1 MVHLDIIEKLLRV
14 LKPISEEE
22 EADAAVAL
30 LLRPF
35 NRDLQ
40 VLFVKRVENPTDP
53 WSGQIALPG
62 GKRDA
67 KDQDLKQTV
76 ARETLEE
83 TNINVLD
90 RCRFLGT
97 FDIQRSNLRSEMRIL
112 PFVILV
118 EHEPTIKLGKQE
130 IESYFW
136 IALEELQ
143 RHRGIV
149 KLNLG
154 RVDAY
159 VIENYVIWGLAHRI
173 LENLFRIFQQ

>member
-1 MVHLDIIEKLLRV
+1 LVYVDTIEKLLRD
-14 LKPISEEE
+14 LKPVSE
-22 EADAAVAL
+22 EADAAVAIL
-30 LLRPF
+30 LKPF
-35 NRDLQ
+35 NRDLR
-40 VLFVKRVENPTDP
+40 VLFAKRVENPTDP

-97 FDIQRSNLRSEMRIL
+97 LPVQRSKPRPEIRIL

-130 IESYFW
+130 IESYVW

-143 RHRGIV
+143 RHRGTF

-154 RVDAY
+154 EVDAY
-159 VIENYVIWGLAHRI
+159 IIENYVIWGLTYRI
-173 LENLFRIFQQ
+173 LENLFRILQQ